1 MRILYVGTLPPHPGG
16 AAISCTQILEGLAM
30 RGHSITAVAPVTPET
45 LEGATAFDRG
55 HPDLA
60 VIRYTVQFYDHG
72 SAAIQAGEYRDAV
85 NDQLR
90 RVVSRAI
97 VDSKPNVMLTGKET
111 FAWTAPG
118 LARAH
123 GVPVVQRLAGTVT
136 HGLLEGAYP
145 EPLLRELHAKLADI
159 DHLVTPSQYFGAAVP
174 RLGLDRVRVVP
185 TAIDVACFHPAPRDA
200 ELAARYGI
208 GPAEAVAAHVSNL
221 KAVKRPLDVVES
233 AALALR
239 EEPRLVYLIVGDGAL
254 RADMERAAREFRI
267 ADRMRFVGWRPYD
280 EMPAHVRL
288 ADMVLMPSASE
299 ALSRA
304 YVETQACGRVLI
316 ASDISAAR
324 EVVVEGETGLLFPK
338 GDVHALAAAT
348 LRAARDPALRADIG
362 RRARQQAEKHSVVDA
377 VAAYE
382 RLLCEVARA
391 GPGKGGDA

>member
-16 AAISCTQILEGLAM
+16 AAISCTQILAGLAA
-30 RGHSITAVAPVTPET
+30 RGHSVTAVAPVTPET
-45 LEGATAFDRG
+45 LEGATTFDRG
-55 HPDLA
+55 HPA
-60 VIRYTVQFYDHG
+60 WTVIRYTVQLYDHG

-90 RVVSRAI
+90 RAVSGAI
-97 VDSKPNVMLTGKET
+97 VDSNPDVMLTGKET

-118 LARAH
+118 IARAR

-136 HGLLEGAYP
+136 HGLLDGAYP
-145 EPLLRELHAKLADI
+145 EPLLRELRAKLADI
-159 DHLVTPSQYFGAAVP
+159 DQLVTPSRYFGTAVP
-174 RLGLDRVRVVP
+174 RLGLHRVRVVP

-208 GPAEAVAAHVSNL
+208 GPDEAVAAHVSNL

-239 EEPRLVYLIVGDGAL
+239 EEHRLVYLIVGDGAL
-254 RADMERAAREFRI
+254 RPDMERAAREFRI
-267 ADRMRFVGWRPYD
+267 ADRVRFVGWRPYD

-299 ALSRA
+299 GLSRA

-324 EVVVEGETGLLFPK
+324 EVVVEGETGLLFRK

-348 LRAARDPALRADIG
+348 LRAARDPVLRASIG
-362 RRARQQAEKHSVVDA
+362 HRARKQAEKHSVVDA

-391 GPGKGGDA
+391 GRGKDGDA